1 MSVVVVD
8 AGSHDVLELGV
19 SAAGGKSILRGQIAR
34 DEGAEGLTASEVVSG
49 VDDLLLALEGVASGE
64 IGRVGVAVVA
74 ASDGVG
80 YVAAEPYE
88 FGVLVPEV
96 EGNGSDSETYLN
108 TTLLG

>member
-1 MSVVVVD
+1 MKVIQVD

-19 SAAGGKSILRGQIAR
+19 SAAGGKSIFRVQIAR

-64 IGRVGVAVVA
+64 IERVSVAVVA

-88 FGVLVPEV
+88 FGVLVREV

>member
-1 MSVVVVD
+1 MREMK
-8 AGSHDVLELGV
+8 GP
-19 SAAGGKSILRGQIAR
+19 
-34 DEGAEGLTASEVVSG
+34 EGLTASEVVSG

-74 ASDGVG
+74 ASDGVD

-88 FGVLVPEV
+88 FGVLVREV
-96 EGNGSDSETYLN
+96 EGNGSDFKTYLD

>member
-19 SAAGGKSILRGQIAR
+19 SEAGGKSILRGQIAR
-34 DEGAEGLTASEVVSG
+34 DEGAKGLTASEVVSG

-64 IGRVGVAVVA
+64 IGRVGVAVA
-74 ASDGVG
+74 AAAHGVD

-88 FGVLVPEV
+88 FGVLVREV
-96 EGNGSDSETYLN
+96 EGNGSDFE
-108 TTLLG
+108 